1 MSQDTPEQEPEES
14 SDDVHI
20 ELENQEEKQVE
31 DKTREQSE
39 PIRHSQRTKKAPV
52 WYGLDEFAGTA
63 KKAIYVGKD

>member
-1 MSQDTPEQEPEES
+1 MISFLMRMISRDTPEQEPEES

-39 PIRHSQRTKKAPV
+39 PV
-52 WYGLDEFAGTA
+52 
-63 KKAIYVGKD
+63 